1 MIFFLGSIRTM
12 GLGGGTT
19 MLTCVSFLGNSVIKD
34 VSIFRSLGGLDLQ
47 MGLAWASGQTVVRG

>member
-1 MIFFLGSIRTM
+1 M
-12 GLGGGTT
+12 GLGGYHHADLCEFSGEF
-19 MLTCVSFLGNSVIKD
+19 CVIKD

>member
-1 MIFFLGSIRTM
+1 
-12 GLGGGTT
+12 